1 MDFMS
6 KLGHILMSVFMRV
19 ESYLGNKLV
28 WTSLTI
34 DRVGDL
40 GCYWK
45 ALLLEVG
52 DWQQIQRSKP
62 QAFFPFLTHER
73 SMSTYA
79 LLFVEC
85 NTHTTP
91 NIEKIKCQGILALG
105 WQRRKWLID
114 SSFFFWHIEH
124 VFQHNPSSPFNNGMH
139 HITCGEAPS

>member
-1 MDFMS
+1 MEKSGTPNNKWIGGSGRASIGANFKWILCKKM
-6 KLGHILMSVFMRV
+6 GQILMSVFMRV
-19 ESYLGNKLV
+19 ESHLGNKLL

-34 DRVGDL
+34 NGVGDL

-91 NIEKIKCQGILALG
+91 NREKIKCQGILALG
-105 WQRRKWLID
+105 WRRSKWSFD
-114 SSFFFWHIEH
+114 SSFFF
-124 VFQHNPSSPFNNGMH
+124 G
-139 HITCGEAPS
+139 T